1 MKNILKF
8 FLGLLSFFVGLLSLI
23 ISVYI
28 ILFDNFGG
36 IAILNNDNGLL
47 DLFFLI
53 IYLVYAPIFCFYLA
67 YHFLKSLKDKDLNK
81 KNNEK
86 KTGLKFRILKI
97 TAIVL
102 GIIGLLGNLV
112 IGVLFIVFTNINF
125 EPPSYTDTEKAQI
138 QERNIRNALSETNLN
153 LKEDDYTV
161 KNYDTKSV
169 PIRGTVK
176 VDFSLKID
184 STKKDYVINQ
194 IRNTNYFGVSA
205 NTTRGEARYNINLEN
220 PELFLWKSS
229 SDSLQYYSAGHF
241 IWEEGSNGFTG
252 YTINSGSRDYHTQAS
267 FNPKSGIL
275 KYRYISNW

>member
-1 MKNILKF
+1 MRNTLEF
-8 FLGLLSFFVGLLSLI
+8 FLVLLSFLVGFLCLI
-23 ISVYI
+23 ISLNI
-28 ILFDNFGG
+28 IPSFSKVAYDSSSLLGLF
-36 IAILNNDNGLL
+36 I
-47 DLFFLI
+47 LI
-53 IYLVYAPIFCFYLA
+53 IFFVYAPIFCFYLT
-67 YHFLKSLKDKDLNK
+67 YHFFKSLKGKDLNK

-86 KTGLKFRILKI
+86 KTGLKFRIIKI

-102 GIIGLLGNLV
+102 GITALLGNL
-112 IGVLFIVFTNINF
+112 ISGVFFLVLTNINF
-125 EPPSYTDTEKAQI
+125 EPPSYTDTEKAEI
-138 QERNIRNALSETNLN
+138 QERNIRNALSKTNLN
-153 LKEDDYTV
+153 LKADDYTV
-161 KNYDTKSV
+161 KNYDSKSV
-169 PIRGTVK
+169 RIKGTVK

-184 STKKDYVINQ
+184 STKKDYIINQ

-205 NTTRGEARYNINLEN
+205 NVTRGEARYNINLEN